1 MRRKHGNTTL
11 ADDLATIA
19 PWMKQR
25 LRSQIGEFPNRPLFY
40 QLLAY
45 DYPNKATAGGSFRS
59 I

>member
-1 MRRKHGNTTL
+1 MRRKHGNATL
-11 ADDLATIA
+11 ADDLAKIA
-19 PWMKQR
+19 HWNKQR
-25 LRSQIGEFPNRPLFY
+25 LKSQIGEFSDRPLFY